1 MNQPDLGEQAISKAA
16 QIGIEN
22 QLDEVENL
30 NVDVRANPLDLVS
43 GKLESVTVD
52 GKGMVMNKELRAERL
67 ILQTDEIA
75 INSIKAALGNIELTQ
90 ETNAKAKI
98 VLLEADLQRAFN
110 SEYIKGKLQN
120 QKLNLSGETVTVN
133 ASNVK
138 FTLPGDNKIGLEAD
152 IEIAE
157 SQTTKHIALSAKPSL
172 DADGNKIA
180 IAEVE
185 HHDQENAA
193 FAQALLDST
202 EELLDLR
209 NFQLDTMSLKLDKL
223 DVGQGKII
231 MAASAVLREFPD
243 SYSSQSKG

>member
-1 MNQPDLGEQAISKAA
+1 VSEPDFGEKAISKAA
-16 QIGIEN
+16 EIGIEN
-22 QLDEVENL
+22 QLDEVEDL
-30 NVDVRANPLDLVS
+30 KVDVRANPLDLVA

-75 INSIKAALGNIELTQ
+75 INSVKAALGNIELTQ
-90 ETNAKAKI
+90 NTNAEAKI
-98 VLLEADLQRAFN
+98 VLLEEDLQRAFN
-110 SEYIKGKLQN
+110 SEYIKSKLQN
-120 QKLNLSGETVTVN
+120 QKLDVNGEIATVN

-138 FTLPGDNKIGLEAD
+138 FTLPGDHKIGLEAD

-157 SQTTKHIALSAKPSL
+157 SQTTKHIALSAKPTL

-180 IAEVE
+180 IADVE
-185 HHDQENAA
+185 YHDQDNAA

-202 EELLDLR
+202 KELLDLR
-209 NFQLDTMSLKLDKL
+209 NFQLDTMSLKLNKL

-231 MAASAVLREFPD
+231 MAASAVLKEFPN
-243 SYSSQSKG
+243 S

>member
-16 QIGIEN
+16 EIGIKN
-22 QLDEVENL
+22 QLDEVEDL

-120 QKLNLSGETVTVN
+120 QKLDLNGETVTVN

-138 FTLPGDNKIGLEAD
+138 FTLPGENKIGLEAD

-172 DADGNKIA
+172 DAEGNKIA
-180 IAEVE
+180 IADVE

-231 MAASAVLREFPD
+231 MAASAVLREFP
-243 SYSSQSKG
+243 YS

>member
-16 QIGIEN
+16 EIGIKN
-22 QLDEVENL
+22 QLDEVEDL

-90 ETNAKAKI
+90 ETNAQAKI

-120 QKLNLSGETVTVN
+120 QKLDLNGETVTVN

-138 FTLPGDNKIGLEAD
+138 FTLPGDSKIGLEAD

-180 IAEVE
+180 IADVE
-185 HHDQENAA
+185 HHDQEN
-193 FAQALLDST
+193 
-202 EELLDLR
+202 
-209 NFQLDTMSLKLDKL
+209 
-223 DVGQGKII
+223 
-231 MAASAVLREFPD
+231 
-243 SYSSQSKG
+243 

>member
-1 MNQPDLGEQAISKAA
+1 LNQPDLGEQAISKAA
-16 QIGIEN
+16 QIGIKN
-22 QLDEVENL
+22 QLDEVEDL

-98 VLLEADLQRAFN
+98 VLLEEDLQRAFN
-110 SEYIKGKLQN
+110 SEYIKSKLQN
-120 QKLNLSGETVTVN
+120 QKLDLNGETVTVN
-133 ASNVK
+133 ASNIK

-152 IEIAE
+152 IEMTE

-180 IAEVE
+180 IADVE
-185 HHDQENAA
+185 YHNQENAT

-209 NFQLDTMSLKLDKL
+209 NFQLNTMSLKLDKL
-223 DVGQGKII
+223 DVAQGKII

-243 SYSSQSKG
+243 S

>member
-16 QIGIEN
+16 EIGIKN
-22 QLDEVENL
+22 QLDEVEDL

-98 VLLEADLQRAFN
+98 VLLEEDLQQAFN

-120 QKLNLSGETVTVN
+120 QKLDLNGETVTVN

-157 SQTTKHIALSAKPSL
+157 SQTIKHIALSAKPIL

-180 IAEVE
+180 ITDVE
-185 HHDQENAA
+185 HYDQENAA

-209 NFQLDTMSLKLDKL
+209 NFQLNTMSLKLDKL

-243 SYSSQSKG
+243 S

>member
-1 MNQPDLGEQAISKAA
+1 LNQPDLGEQAISKAA
-16 QIGIEN
+16 EIGIKN
-22 QLDEVENL
+22 QLDEVEDL
-30 NVDVRANPLDLVS
+30 NVDVRANPLDLVG

-120 QKLNLSGETVTVN
+120 QKLDLNGETVTVN

-180 IAEVE
+180 IADVE

-202 EELLDLR
+202 KELLDLR

-223 DVGQGKII
+223 DVSQGKII
-231 MAASAVLREFPD
+231 MAATAVLREFPD
-243 SYSSQSKG
+243 S